1 MSEQNWMKTFL
12 TKIQYLKPSN
22 LVIYIL
28 SIQFVTFVHFIYT
41 LLYSFVTNKF
51 TIPTHHAQPPG
62 HLLDG
67 VLVSVGAEA
76 EQPGQQGGGLGGEG
90 VAGQGGPVVGE
101 LCQAVHTVRPCS
113 ECSQYIV
120 LTAIIMSIVT
130 DILHDASW
138 PGPRVRRLLPRSQ
151 PGRGGGPVPQHPAQ
165 PAGVI
170 AGEPAAWPFRLGLMA
185 VNIY

>member
-1 MSEQNWMKTFL
+1 MSEQNWMETFL

-51 TIPTHHAQPPG
+51 TIPTHHVEPPC

-67 VLVSVGAEA
+67 VLASVGAEA
-76 EQPGQQGGGLGGEG
+76 EQAGQQGGGLGGEG
-90 VAGQGGPVVGE
+90 VAGQGGPGVGE

-113 ECSQYIV
+113 AVSRYCDT
-120 LTAIIMSIVT
+120 LTLTRIS
-130 DILHDASW
+130 
-138 PGPRVRRLLPRSQ
+138 
-151 PGRGGGPVPQHPAQ
+151 
-165 PAGVI
+165 
-170 AGEPAAWPFRLGLMA
+170 
-185 VNIY
+185 NI